1 VAPVHRITKLPRR
14 IGSQANEE
22 RLPSVPEQPI
32 AVSEEKVA
40 VTEVAAAIEPSAG
53 NITDETIGRFREAVE
68 SIKDAPS
75 GAKPSVEQSSIAEPA
90 AETVVSQESAT
101 IAADS
106 GADSN
111 GRSATADISDTSS
124 RAARFRSVS
133 AEEFV
138 LVDSRGERRAALS
151 VAADGAPALTLS
163 DAAGTVRAAVRLNF
177 EGAPALVLYDAIGRR
192 RLEVALKPDSTTG
205 IGLYDEAGEGRAELV
220 VAPSGSPSLTL
231 FGPNGR
237 RISRLPN
244 TRER

>member
-14 IGSQANEE
+14 TASQVNEE
-22 RLPSVPEQPI
+22 KVASVPEQPSAAYDKTFQEI
-32 AVSEEKVA
+32 GKS
-40 VTEVAAAIEPSAG
+40 TEFEGTSAIEASAG

-68 SIKDAPS
+68 SIRDAPPETKS
-75 GAKPSVEQSSIAEPA
+75 GAERPS
-90 AETVVSQESAT
+90 AETVVIHNST
-101 IAADS
+101 ADS
-106 GADSN
+106 GDGHAS
-111 GRSATADISDTSS
+111 SVAEHPSDNSHS
-124 RAARFRSVS
+124 PQPKSIA

-138 LVDSRGERRAALS
+138 LVDSRGERRAALALAS
-151 VAADGAPALTLS
+151 DGAPALTLN
-163 DAAGTVRAAVRLNF
+163 DAAGTARAAVRLNF
-177 EGAPALVLYDAIGRR
+177 EGAPSVVLYDAIGRR
-192 RLEVALKPDSTTG
+192 RLEVALKPDGTTG

>member
-1 VAPVHRITKLPRR
+1 MAPVHRITKLPRR
-14 IGSQANEE
+14 IASQANEE
-22 RLPSVPEQPI
+22 KLPSVPEQPI
-32 AVSEEKVA
+32 AGSEEQVTVVQGAPA
-40 VTEVAAAIEPSAG
+40 VESSAG

-68 SIKDAPS
+68 SIKDAAS
-75 GAKPSVEQSSIAEPA
+75 GTNSVIEKPNKGPA
-90 AETVVSQESAT
+90 AETVLPHES
-101 IAADS
+101 AADS
-106 GADSN
+106 GDGHADSH
-111 GRSATADISDTSS
+111 GQGATKDASETSS